1 MTKELSH
8 VRSAW
13 PTASRPR
20 RLVTVALGTALA
32 VQLSIALARAADA
45 PESAIAISKA
55 LRVGPAATSPL
66 NGLVARLS
74 GGRAKIVR
82 TFSAPMG
89 LIGLV
94 VSGGPGRTAVL
105 YASPNGL
112 YLINGQIYGADGQ
125 NYTRAAQQL
134 YLPPPPTPAQN
145 FAALKETHSFL
156 WGKKSATK
164 ELWMIFDPDC
174 IFCHKSYESL
184 KVLVGEGKLKVH
196 IIAVGFLKPDAM
208 GKSAAIV
215 GASSP
220 SAALASDEDKYDVAA
235 EEGGAIADF
244 RNAKALRWVQGNTA
258 WMKAHGITGTPYML
272 WRDPSGRVRAEA
284 GYESDVAALM
294 ARIGTSAQLR

>member
-1 MTKELSH
+1 MTKELSR
-8 VRSAW
+8 VRAAW

-20 RLVTVALGTALA
+20 RLVTVALYTALA
-32 VQLSIALARAADA
+32 VESSLALARAAGA
-45 PESAIAISKA
+45 PESALAISKS
-55 LRVGPAATSPL
+55 LRAGPAATSPV

-82 TFSAPMG
+82 TFSAPLG

-105 YASPNGL
+105 YASRDGQ
-112 YLINGQIYGADGQ
+112 YLINGQIYGADGR

-134 YLPPPPTPAQN
+134 YLPPPPTPAQT
-145 FAALKETHSFL
+145 FGALKETHTFL
-156 WGKKSATK
+156 WGKESASK
-164 ELWMIFDPDC
+164 EIWMIFDPDC

-184 KVLVGEGKLKVH
+184 KALVSEGKLKVH

-215 GASSP
+215 GASAP
-220 SAALASDEDKYDVAA
+220 SAALANDEDKYDVAT

-244 RNAKALRWVQGNTA
+244 RDAKALRWVQGNTE